1 MGRGFSLVPGG
12 RGTNYTGML
21 TRSIVFSSVLFIFLA
36 TTGMTIAA
44 IIVPNWLIYDSVVG
58 HGKHTSHIHKQL
70 GLHKQCSNTA
80 SISPSS
86 SHHHS
91 SENDIHCTPY
101 PRYSDCHAE
110 DRYFCSMWR
119 SVGFL
124 MSFAVVLEGMTIA
137 AFVVLILG
145 GKQKREQGWG
155 FMATMAALAALVQAV
170 GMGIVIYLRDNDD
183 KFSVPGW
190 YLDKSWEMCT
200 ASWTLQVLVAIAI
213 TLAALCLPS
222 EGGYELIP
230 DSIRQEEE
238 P

>member
-1 MGRGFSLVPGG
+1 MAGLSLVPSG

-21 TRSIVFSSVLFIFLA
+21 TRSIVFTTVLFIFLA
-36 TTGMTIAA
+36 ATGMTIAA
-44 IIVPNWLIYDSVVG
+44 IIVPNWLSYDSY
-58 HGKHTSHIHKQL
+58 HGRDGHIHRQL
-70 GLHKQCSNTA
+70 GLHKQCTNVLPPIAAAGSVA
-80 SISPSS
+80 AYGRAL
-86 SHHHS
+86 
-91 SENDIHCTPY
+91 HCTAY
-101 PRYSDCHAE
+101 PRFQDCHNG

-137 AFVVLILG
+137 AFAVLLIG

-170 GMGIVIYLRDNDD
+170 GMSIVMYLKDNDE
-183 KFSVPGW
+183 KFAVPGW
-190 YLDKSWEMCT
+190 YLDKSWDLCT
-200 ASWTLQVLVAIAI
+200 ASWALQLFVATAI
-213 TLAALCLPS
+213 TVAAQCLPS

-230 DSIRQEEE
+230 DQIQTEDE